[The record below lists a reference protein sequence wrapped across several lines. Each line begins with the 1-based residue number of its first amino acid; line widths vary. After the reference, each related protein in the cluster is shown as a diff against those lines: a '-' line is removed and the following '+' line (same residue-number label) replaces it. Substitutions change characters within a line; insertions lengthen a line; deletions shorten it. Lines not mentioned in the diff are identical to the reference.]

1 MGTQTRKTKTVRRRL
16 LAAAAG
22 SALLALTGCASQ
34 AVMTQ
39 TDQAAVGESW
49 TWQQVL
55 PEGVRMVPTA
65 EVNRNWWREWQNP
78 ELTGLIDAA
87 LAKNTD
93 IKSALANLRSAAASA
108 DDATASLFPTL
119 DLSGSGSASRVMGEA
134 STTRWGAQG
143 EAAWSMSL
151 AGGNIAARRAAVY
164 EAAASLLSLED
175 VRITVAGEV
184 ENPKTVRVPLGEV
197 AQNYIG
203 HALAC
208 VKYAV
213 AAQMLKN
220 YSEAAQIAQ
229 WRFNA
234 GLADQAELDQAMSNR
249 EASSASLAMMR
260 QSITQYKNA
269 LARLTVTNVMQLK
282 LTEPDAVPSAPAAF
296 AVAVPAQTLSQRPDM
311 RAAELTVAAVS
322 DRVYEARSQWFPAL
336 TISGN
341 LGTQA
346 ATIATLGAS
355 GTGIVA
361 LAGALSMPLL
371 NWGKQVT
378 ASEQALAQ
386 LDQARASY
394 TATLVTALEE
404 TENALTMISTAETRK
419 KPLQRALSYAES
431 AADLTM
437 QQYKA
442 GLVDYQ
448 NVLTTQRT
456 LLSAL
461 ESTATNDAD
470 LATGLVMLYRALGG
484 GWEPADEVRAMLTD
498 IEKRAAEEAAAD
510 KRIQEK
516 AGINK

>member
-143 EAAWSMSL
+143 EGAWSMSL

-184 ENPKTVRVPLGEV
+184 

-213 AAQMLKN
+213 
-220 YSEAAQIAQ
+220 AAQIAQ

-296 AVAVPAQTLSQRPDM
+296 AVAVPAQTLSQRP
-311 RAAELTVAAVS
+311 AS

-355 GTGIVA
+355 GTGIAA

-498 IEKRAAEEAAAD
+498 IEKRAAEEAASD

>member
-143 EAAWSMSL
+143 EGAWSMSL

-175 VRITVAGEV
+175 VRITVA
-184 ENPKTVRVPLGEV
+184 GEV

-282 LTEPDAVPSAPAAF
+282 LTEP
-296 AVAVPAQTLSQRPDM
+296 AQTLSQRPDM
-311 RAAELTVAAVS
+311 RAAELTVAAAS

-355 GTGIVA
+355 GTGIAA

-498 IEKRAAEEAAAD
+498 IEKRAAEEAASD

>member
-1 MGTQTRKTKTVRRRL
+1 MGTQTRKTNTVRRRL

-49 TWQQVL
+49 TRQQVL

-184 ENPKTVRVPLGEV
+184 

-311 RAAELTVAAVS
+311 RAAELTVAAAS

-355 GTGIVA
+355 GTGIAA

-498 IEKRAAEEAAAD
+498 IEKRAVEEAAAD
-510 KRIQEK
+510 KRIQKK